1 MKHIDLLMERYPSLE
16 VCRADIVDAA
26 QTIIDM
32 HKKGG
37 ALLICGNGGSSADA
51 EHISGEL
58 LKGFL
63 KKRPLSD
70 SESASLPDA
79 IAQGLQGGIRAIP
92 LTSLTA
98 LGTAFSNDVDA
109 ELVYAQLVWALGDGN
124 SVFLGISTSGNAKNV
139 SSAALV
145 AKAKGLKTIGL
156 TGVGG
161 GKLAEICDTC
171 IKAPECETYKIQELH
186 LPIYHA
192 ICAQVEEEFFTE

>member
-1 MKHIDLLMERYPSLE
+1 M
-16 VCRADIVDAA
+16 
-26 QTIIDM
+26 
-32 HKKGG
+32 
-37 ALLICGNGGSSADA
+37 
-51 EHISGEL
+51 
-58 LKGFL
+58 KGFL

-70 SESASLPDA
+70 SERASLPDA

-145 AKAKGLKTIGL
+145 AKAKGIKTIGL

-171 IKAPECETYKIQELH
+171 IKAPEYETYKIQELH

>member
-16 VCRADIVDAA
+16 VCRADIVDAV

-70 SESASLPDA
+70 SERASLPDA

-145 AKAKGLKTIGL
+145 AKAKGIKTIGL

>member
-16 VCRADIVDAA
+16 VCRADIVDAV

-70 SESASLPDA
+70 SESASLPDT

-145 AKAKGLKTIGL
+145 AKAKGIKPSGTP
-156 TGVGG
+156 
-161 GKLAEICDTC
+161 EITC
-171 IKAPECETYKIQELH
+171 LNCVMGHIINFFFKI
-186 LPIYHA
+186 
-192 ICAQVEEEFFTE
+192 

>member
-16 VCRADIVDAA
+16 VCRADIVDAV

-161 GKLAEICDTC
+161 GKLAEICDIC